1 MPPIGGT
8 SPRTDL
14 PWLRRRAIA
23 TPAAPARRID
33 TTHPGRSSA
42 SPPAAKIDTTHPG
55 RTSAPPA
62 DTRGAD
68 RSPSPAT
75 GSLDLSGP
83 RIDTSHPGRTAQPAS
98 SSLDLSGPRIDT
110 SHPGRSAP
118 TPAADP
124 LDLSARPSDPL
135 DLSARAADPLDLS
148 AGPAAPK
155 PRPTPAPARPQPRAR
170 NGPPTLLGPDTPT
183 VTLTRLQS
191 GVGVLQV
198 ELVTTVPALRLG
210 AAYELVDGRT
220 SAIVD
225 GGHADAAPPTRPV
238 LQLTRDR
245 YAGLRVDLRQTRALR
260 RLAVLAVPQ
269 TAVDWT
275 GTLVVTTAAGA
286 RMEAPL
292 DLGHG
297 EGPAVLLT
305 AYVVDGEIVLRAERE
320 LVAGTLR
327 DACLAYGYDRITWA
341 DDRTPAS

>member
-1 MPPIGGT
+1 M
-8 SPRTDL
+8 RDDL
-14 PWLRRRAIA
+14 PWMRRRAIA
-23 TPAAPARRID
+23 RPPAPAATID
-33 TTHPGRSSA
+33 TRHPGRATTPPVPA
-42 SPPAAKIDTTHPG
+42 SPSAPAAKIDTTHPG
-55 RTSAPPA
+55 RS
-62 DTRGAD
+62 
-68 RSPSPAT
+68 
-75 GSLDLSGP
+75 SLDLSAP
-83 RIDTSHPGRTAQPAS
+83 TVDTSRPDRTAPAAS
-98 SSLDLSGPRIDT
+98 SSLDLSGPKIDT
-110 SHPGRSAP
+110 SHPGRSAA
-118 TPAADP
+118 TPPSDP

-135 DLSARAADPLDLS
+135 DLSSR
-148 AGPAAPK
+148 PAAPT
-155 PRPTPAPARPQPRAR
+155 PRPKPAPARPQPRAR
-170 NGPPTLLGPDTPT
+170 SGPPTLLGPDTPT

-198 ELVTTVPALRLG
+198 DLVTTVPGLRLG
-210 AAYELVDGRT
+210 AAYELSDGRT

-238 LQLTRDR
+238 LRLTRDR
-245 YAGLRVDLRQTRALR
+245 YAGLRIDLRQTRSLR

-275 GTLVVTTAAGA
+275 GTLVVTTAGGA

-320 LVAGTLR
+320 LVTGNLR
-327 DACLAYGYDRITWA
+327 DACLAFGYDRITWA